1 MSGLLRE
8 PHVLSSAAL
17 NTVSTT
23 KRTATILTHPPGSIS
38 AFRPSLAP
46 IPFVRSRAAH
56 RYFAVAHNNRVNSDV
71 KSVASLC
78 LLPPVSRGDSFSK
91 NYREHTWEHTWN

>member
-23 KRTATILTHPPGSIS
+23 KRTATIFTHTPGSIS

-56 RYFAVAHNNRVNSDV
+56 RYFAVARS
-71 KSVASLC
+71 
-78 LLPPVSRGDSFSK
+78 SRGGAGGGGGAARGRGPPGARGGGGAGGGGERA
-91 NYREHTWEHTWN
+91 RERT

>member
-23 KRTATILTHPPGSIS
+23 KRTATIFTHTPGSIS

-56 RYFAVAHNNRVNSDV
+56 RYLAVAHNNRVSSDV

-78 LLPPVSRGDSFSK
+78 NMKKDSRGESISK
-91 NYREHTWEHTWN
+91 KKREQTLL